1 MAGASC
7 SVCGGP
13 LHDTQGGSTVCARCA
28 FGWALE
34 TRTVEEPEPESVE
47 QQRVGP
53 FRLIRVLGEGGMG
66 VVWEALQEQPVRRRV
81 ALKWIRPGM
90 DTATVLARF
99 ETERQ
104 ALARMSSSHIAQVF
118 DAGRSEDGRPWFAM
132 EYVEGAWI
140 TEYCDASRMPIHE
153 RLRLFVE
160 VCRGVQH
167 AHHKGVIHRDIKPSN
182 VLVSGDGAKAVP
194 KIIDF
199 GLAKALGDP
208 ITGRSMVT
216 RLGQLVGTPAYMSP
230 EQGGAGFD
238 VDTRA
243 DVYSL
248 GVLLFELLTGHIPF
262 DASEQAIEELRRRIR
277 EEDAPT
283 PSARVTALSPDV
295 AERAAER
302 RGTNRAGLVR
312 ALRGD
317 LDWVVARALAR
328 DRSRRYGTP
337 DELAAEL
344 LRHLANE
351 PVLAGP
357 PSVGYRTRKLLRRHT
372 AAVTAGSAIAL
383 LLVVTAVGM
392 TIQAGRIARE
402 RDRANREAETAR
414 AALGF
419 LTDTFR
425 LSDPEQA
432 RGETITAREILDRAA
447 AELGREAHGS
457 PEVEAAMTF
466 AIGRTYANLGLYE
479 RADPLLRRAVELH
492 AGIFG
497 TDAAATDE
505 SRFEL
510 AWVLRRREMLDEAEE
525 LARSLA
531 EGETALAGRAWSVVG
546 MVLSDRGDFE
556 QAEVALRT
564 AAEVLTR
571 ANGPLHEDVLEV
583 SQERA
588 EALTI
593 LGRFDEADALFGQV
607 LEAQRRTLGDNHPDL
622 VATLN
627 GMAINHRRAGRHE
640 EAEAQLRQAVAI
652 SESVLG
658 PEHPDTL
665 TARQNLGLLMTQQGR
680 FEEAEPLLRAV
691 LDGRMRILGPG
702 AVSTLTS
709 LMEWGMLELS
719 RKNYAEAE
727 GAFRDGLAG
736 YERAFGPD
744 HPETLR
750 AMNNLAL
757 TLRAT
762 GRLAEAESMLR
773 PCFEG
778 AKKAFGPTHPQTLTV
793 LANLGELVEQQG
805 RPEEGLGL
813 VEEAL
818 AGLRAAFPDGHLL
831 VGQTLIKQGSCLTAL
846 GRFDEAER
854 ALVEAREMVVAHV
867 GADHSVTRLA
877 DEKLTALRAAAGRSR
892 ADDDR

>member
-1 MAGASC
+1 MAGALC
-7 SVCGGP
+7 STCGGP
-13 LHDTQGGSTVCARCA
+13 LHGTQGGATVCPRCA
-28 FGWALE
+28 FGWALDG
-34 TRTVEEPEPESVE
+34 THAVEEPEPEGAE
-47 QQRVGP
+47 QRRVGP

-104 ALARMSSSHIAQVF
+104 ALARMSSPQIAQVF
-118 DAGRSEDGRPWFAM
+118 DAGRSDDGRPWFAM

-140 TEYCDASRMPIHE
+140 TEHCDAAAMPIPE

-160 VCRGVQH
+160 ACRGVQH

-182 VLVSGDGAKAVP
+182 VLVSGDGAQAVP

-208 ITGRSMVT
+208 IAEHAMVT
-216 RLGQLVGTPAYMSP
+216 RLGQMVGTPAYMSP
-230 EQGGAGFD
+230 EQGSAAGFD

-248 GVLLFELLTGHIPF
+248 GVLLFELLTGHIPI
-262 DASEQAIEELRRRIR
+262 DAAEQAIEELRRRIR
-277 EEDAPT
+277 EEDPPT
-283 PSARVTALSPDV
+283 PSARVAALAPEV

-302 RGTNRAGLVR
+302 RGTTRAGLVR

-317 LDWVVARALAR
+317 LDWIAARALER
-328 DRSRRYGTP
+328 DRSRRYGSP
-337 DELAAEL
+337 DELAADL
-344 LRHLANE
+344 LRHMANE

-357 PSVGYRTRKLLRRHT
+357 PSVGYRAKKLLLRHT

-383 LLVVTAVGM
+383 LLVATAVGM

-402 RDRANREAETAR
+402 RDRANREAQTAR

-419 LTDTFR
+419 LTGTFR

-447 AELGREAHGS
+447 AELGRGAHAS
-457 PEVEAAMTF
+457 PEVEAAMTL
-466 AIGRTYANLGLYE
+466 AIGRTYANLGLFE

-492 AGIFG
+492 GGIFG
-497 TDAAATDE
+497 AEAAETGEA
-505 SRFEL
+505 RLEL
-510 AWVLRRREMLDEAEE
+510 ARVLHRREMLDEAEE
-525 LARSLA
+525 LAASLA
-531 EGETALAGRAWSVVG
+531 VGDTALAGRAWTIMG
-546 MVLSDRGDFE
+546 MILVDRGDLE
-556 QAEVALRT
+556 RAEVTLGT
-564 AAEVLTR
+564 AAEILTR
-571 ANGPLHEDVLEV
+571 ANGPTDEDALQAL
-583 SQERA
+583 QERA
-588 EALTI
+588 LAFSN
-593 LGRFDEADALFGQV
+593 LGRYDEADALYGQV
-607 LEAQRRTLGDNHPDL
+607 LEAQRSTLGDDHPDTA
-622 VATLN
+622 ATLN
-627 GMAINHRRAGRHE
+627 GLAINHRRAGRTE
-640 EAEAQLRQAVAI
+640 EAEAQLRQVVGI
-652 SESVLG
+652 YESVMA

-665 TARQNLGLLMTQQGR
+665 VAKQNLGLLLTQQGR
-680 FEEAEPLLRAV
+680 FDEAEPLLRAA
-691 LDGRMRILGPG
+691 LDGRTRIFGPG
-702 AVSTLTS
+702 SVATVSA
-709 LMEWGMLELS
+709 LMELGALELG

-727 GAFRDGLAG
+727 RAFREGLAR
-736 YERAFGPD
+736 YEQAFGSD

-762 GRLAEAESMLR
+762 GRLSEAESMLR
-773 PCFEG
+773 PCLEG
-778 AKKAFGPTHPQTLTV
+778 ARNAFGPTHPRTLTT

-805 RPEEGLGL
+805 RPAEGLVL

-846 GRFDEAER
+846 RRFDEADR
-854 ALVEAREMVVAHV
+854 ALVAAKEMVVAEV
-867 GADHSVTRLA
+867 GADHAVTRLA
-877 DEKLTALRAAAGRSR
+877 DEKLAALRAAARR
-892 ADDDR
+892 